1 MVNNLSKALELQA
14 QGLSIYPLATN
25 ANVPLKG
32 SNGFNDATN
41 DINRIKQWWGN
52 DSTRNIGLMLQR
64 HNWVVIDIDNHKED
78 VNGWENFIKL
88 KRPLSPTYTEKT
100 PRNGLH
106 FFYKIPEGV
115 EIQSEQNAFSE
126 ALGIK
131 ETGIDIVTLGVP
143 IAPTVT
149 NNGAYEA
156 MDGKGFADIS
166 ELPDWVAPLIKKKE
180 NITPFKGNSGMKYR
194 SGDLLDQLVKG
205 ESVGGRNNYIRIVTD
220 RMLGTGAELTTVY
233 EMLQIAND
241 HFLDEPLSM
250 KEINATFKTRVN
262 NHLRKKGA

>member
-1 MVNNLSKALELQA
+1 MANNLSKALELQA

-166 ELPDWVAPLIKKKE
+166 ELPDWVAPLLKKRERAEANYRPVRKTNVGE
-180 NITPFKGNSGMKYR
+180 WLDFVFQGVPEGNRDSKMTSFCGW
-194 SGDLLDQLVKG
+194 LLYHGVD
-205 ESVGGRNNYIRIVTD
+205 
-220 RMLGTGAELTTVY
+220 
-233 EMLQIAND
+233 ND
-241 HFLDEPLSM
+241 
-250 KEINATFKTRVN
+250 TFKSLVYMANKNSDPPMNDKQIVKIMRSMV
-262 NHLRKKGA
+262 KKDVRR